1 MQTMINMVDRM
12 TVELDGLAEARG
24 VERCARIVELVQ
36 QLTALKR
43 MLRDAANESEAE
55 SEAVK

>member
-1 MQTMINMVDRM
+1 MINMVDRM